1 IEYKIQYQESD
12 LNFINRVL
20 SDAGIYYFFVH
31 KKDKHIMTLADDP
44 ASHPNASYDKLE
56 LLPGENL
63 RESHQGYITEWS
75 VTENLKCPSVIF
87 SGYNESNVNEI
98 TIKSESKVNDVKS
111 SNVIYECI
119 IPEKK
124 RELIQ
129 KRAATMMASCDGE
142 IKTWSG

>member
-1 IEYKIQYQESD
+1 
-12 LNFINRVL
+12 
-20 SDAGIYYFFVH
+20 
-31 KKDKHIMTLADDP
+31 MTLADNP

-56 LLPGENL
+56 LLHVKVW
-63 RESHQGYITEWS
+63 ESHQGYITEWS
-75 VTENLKCPSVIF
+75 VTENLKCPAVIF

-129 KRAATMMASCDGE
+129 KRAATMIIM
-142 IKTWSG
+142 